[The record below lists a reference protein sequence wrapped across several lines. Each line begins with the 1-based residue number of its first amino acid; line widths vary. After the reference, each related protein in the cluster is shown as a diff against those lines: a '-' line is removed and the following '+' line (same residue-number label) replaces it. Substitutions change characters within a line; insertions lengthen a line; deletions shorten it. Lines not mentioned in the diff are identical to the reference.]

1 MFDLVLSSFMPN
13 KFYNINDLMK
23 VTKLREY
30 DIYLIIIFLIKYG
43 FITTV
48 GNKNE

>member
-1 MFDLVLSSFMPN
+1 MFDLILSSFSQN

-30 DIYLIIIFLIKYG
+30 DIYLVIVFLIKYG

-48 GNKNE
+48 GNKYE